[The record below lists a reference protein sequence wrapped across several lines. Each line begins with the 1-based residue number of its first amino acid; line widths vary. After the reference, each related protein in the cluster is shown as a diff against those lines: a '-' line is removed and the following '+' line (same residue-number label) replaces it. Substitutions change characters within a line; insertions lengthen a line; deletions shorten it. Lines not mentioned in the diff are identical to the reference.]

1 MIDIERFICYNMYKN
16 VDEDVNIMAVSY
28 KKLWKLL
35 IDKDMKKSDLE
46 REAEIT
52 HYALSKLSQG
62 KDVSTEVLE
71 KICNTLD
78 CTIYDI
84 MEFIPENKEN

>member
-1 MIDIERFICYNMYKN
+1 
-16 VDEDVNIMAVSY
+16 MAVSY

-46 REAEIT
+46 REAHIT

-62 KDVSTEVLE
+62 KNVSTEVLG
-71 KICNTLD
+71 KICDTLD
-78 CTIYDI
+78 CSVDDI
-84 MEFIPENKEN
+84 MEFIEEK